1 MVFLHLALDFL
12 SAFVKVAVVL
22 DAVVVILLLSL
33 LLLPHTKDITLGE
46 KKSYSHSGNQTQK
59 IKLRLKLD
67 EV

>member
-33 LLLPHTKDITLGE
+33 LLLPHTKDFTLGE
-46 KKSYSHSGNQTQK
+46 KRILLTFGQSNTK
-59 IKLRLKLD
+59 D
-67 EV
+67 